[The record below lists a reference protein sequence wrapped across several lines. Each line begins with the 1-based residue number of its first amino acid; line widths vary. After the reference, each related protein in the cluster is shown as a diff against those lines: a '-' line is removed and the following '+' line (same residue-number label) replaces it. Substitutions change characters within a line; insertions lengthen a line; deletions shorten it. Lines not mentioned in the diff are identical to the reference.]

1 MTSPKPLPP
10 IDAESRA
17 YWAACN
23 DNRLVLQVCAGC
35 GHRQHYHRR
44 LCARCGAVDLAD
56 LDASGAGTIRS
67 FTIIRRAVSSAF
79 EADVPYVVALVT
91 LAEGPTVMA
100 NILDA
105 PLDGLAIG
113 APVALVFERRSE
125 EINVPQ
131 FRWAP
136 ER

>member
-1 MTSPKPLPP
+1 MTAIKPLPP
-10 IDAESRA
+10 VDAESRA

-23 DNRLVLQVCAGC
+23 DNRLLLQVCAAC

-44 LCARCGAVDLAD
+44 LCVRCGGVELSD

-105 PLDGLAIG
+105 PLDALAIG
-113 APVALVFERRSE
+113 ASVELVFERRNE

-131 FRWAP
+131 FRWSPQA
-136 ER
+136 

>member
-1 MTSPKPLPP
+1 MTANKPLPP
-10 IDAESRA
+10 VDAV
-17 YWAACN
+17 
-23 DNRLVLQVCAGC
+23 RLAGALP
-35 GHRQHYHRR
+35 R
-44 LCARCGAVDLAD
+44 LAKAPREEQLDGFTVVDCVRCGGVELSD

-105 PLDGLAIG
+105 PLDALAIG
-113 APVALVFERRSE
+113 ASVELVFERRNE

-131 FRWAP
+131 FRWSPQA
-136 ER
+136 